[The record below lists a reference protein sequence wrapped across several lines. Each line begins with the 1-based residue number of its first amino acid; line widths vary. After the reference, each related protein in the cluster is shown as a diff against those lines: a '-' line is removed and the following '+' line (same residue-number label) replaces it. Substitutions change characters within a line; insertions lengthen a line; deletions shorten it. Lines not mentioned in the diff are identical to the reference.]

1 MGILAPQRR
10 RGVDLH
16 RSDVDPTL
24 VERRLRDVAQANAW
38 FGGTRAVLACLGPVF
53 RTRRRWMTLL
63 DVGIGAGDIPERAR
77 VFAARRDVALE
88 TLGLEHTV
96 AIASRAAWPAG
107 QVCVGDAL
115 ALPFKDQSIDI
126 VICSEV
132 LHHFDD
138 ADAVVLLR
146 ELDRVARSLVIVADL
161 RRSWFAVIG
170 VWLASFPLGFHPA
183 SRHAGVR
190 SVLRG
195 YRRGELAALVTRA
208 TGVVP
213 HAVDRLGFRVTASW
227 SAARVRS

>member
-1 MGILAPQRR
+1 MGFLAPQRR
-10 RGVDLH
+10 RGVDLPH
-16 RSDVDPTL
+16 SDVDPTL
-24 VERRLRDVAQANAW
+24 VERALRDVAQANAW

-63 DVGIGAGDIPERAR
+63 DVGTKAGDIPERAR

-88 TLGLEHTV
+88 TMGLEHTV
-96 AIASRAAWPAG
+96 PIASRAARMTD
-107 QVCVGDAL
+107 QVHARDAL

-126 VICSEV
+126 VICSHV

-138 ADAVVLLR
+138 AEAVVLLR
-146 ELDRVARSLVIVADL
+146 EMDRVARSLVIVADL
-161 RRSWFAVIG
+161 RRSWLAVVG
-170 VWLASFPLGFHPA
+170 MWLASFPLGFHPV
-183 SRHAGVR
+183 SRHDGVR

-195 YRRGELAALVTRA
+195 YRRRELSALVTRA

-213 HAVDRLGFRVTASW
+213 DATDRLGFRVTASW